1 MPKCILKGLCQ
12 SDAYSGEMKSF
23 ETLYNGIPEAC
34 SMWAS
39 GYKHGFLEDCSL
51 FYDENGLEVPD
62 RITDIYYDRY
72 YYGRYIFD
80 ENGEEIGKRNWHFLH
95 IELYF
100 RGFGLDTEVCPKKTG
115 ILIKK

>member
-1 MPKCILKGLCQ
+1 MVKCILKGMSS
-12 SDAYSGEMKSF
+12 SDPYSGEMARF
-23 ETLYNGIPEAC
+23 ETLYSGIPEAC

-39 GYKHGFLEDCSL
+39 GCKNCVLEDVSL
-51 FYDENGLEVPD
+51 FYEDGTEVPSK
-62 RITDIYYDRY
+62 ITDKYCDRY

-80 ENGEEIGKRNWHFLH
+80 QNGEEIGKKNWKFLH

-100 RGFGLDTEVCPKKTG
+100 PKTPTMPTEVCPRKTG